1 MKTCL
6 KAVAGYGAAVALC
19 LLVVAWRF
27 ELWRAD
33 LNVPFCYDGDA
44 LFVQIWVKGVIDNGW
59 YLRNGYLGA
68 PGGLEMH
75 DWPLADSLHFLI
87 LKLIALFTSNY
98 ALTLNLFYLLTYPL
112 TTLTS
117 LFTLRQFRV
126 SYAPA
131 AVVSLLFTFLPYHF
145 LRGQG
150 HLFLA
155 SYFLVPL
162 AVLVL
167 LWLYLDAGL
176 FFRWEETTQKVCWNG
191 FGWRTLVSI
200 GIALLMGS
208 GGVYYAF
215 FSGFLLLVA
224 GVACCLYRKRAYPL
238 GAASVLIAIIFA
250 GVLANAAP
258 KFVYE
263 HQHGKNPAAILR
275 APIEANIF
283 GLHLTQLLLPVEHHR
298 LPGLAQ
304 MNAKFKTEF
313 APFITEN
320 YTATL
325 GAVGSFGFLFL
336 LARLLVHKPRAIPG
350 MHDALARL
358 TLFAVLL
365 CTVGG
370 FGALFSLIVSPK
382 IRGYNRVSVFIAFFS
397 LFAVALLLEK
407 LLRRARTSR
416 ARLLAGGLLGLLL
429 AVGILDMDVSAFTP
443 RYDQVKADFASDEDF
458 IRRIEACLPARA
470 QVFQLPYIPFPET
483 WGVLSVRC
491 YDHFRGYLH
500 SRTLCWSHGAMKG
513 RPTDLWQREV
523 AQQPLEE
530 AVRTLAFA
538 GFRGIYVDRGGYVDC
553 GAKIEAELTRLLDT
567 TPLVSGRRNLS
578 FFNLTDYAD
587 RLRRQY
593 TAEEW
598 AARREAALHLAPAPP
613 A

>member
-19 LLVVAWRF
+19 LLVLVWRF
-27 ELWRAD
+27 KLWRAD
-33 LNVPFCYDGDA
+33 LNVPFAYDGDA
-44 LFVQIWVKGVIDNGW
+44 LFVQMWVKGVVDNGW

-98 ALTLNLFYLLTYPL
+98 ALALNLFYLLTYPL

-117 LFTLRQFRV
+117 LFTLRRFHL

-131 AVVSLLFTFLPYHF
+131 VVVSLLFTFLPYHF
-145 LRGQG
+145 MRGQG

-155 SYFLVPL
+155 SYYLVPL
-162 AVLVL
+162 AILVVLWV
-167 LWLYLDAGL
+167 YLDSGL
-176 FFRWEETTQKVCWNG
+176 FFHWEETRQKVCWNG

-200 GIALLMGS
+200 GVALLLGS

-215 FSGFLLLVA
+215 FSSFLLLVA
-224 GVACCLYRKRAYPL
+224 AVACCLYRKRTYPL

-250 GVLANAAP
+250 GVLANVAP
-258 KFVYE
+258 KFLYE
-263 HQHGKNPAAILR
+263 HRYGKNPDVTMR
-275 APIEANIF
+275 APIEADIY
-283 GLHLTQLLLPVEHHR
+283 GLRLAQLLLPVERHR
-298 LPGLAQ
+298 LPQLEHLK
-304 MNAKFKTEF
+304 AKFNLEF
-313 APFITEN
+313 APYINEN
-320 YTATL
+320 CTATL
-325 GAVGSFGFLFL
+325 GLVGSFGFLFL
-336 LARLLVHKPRAIPG
+336 LGRLLVHKPRAVPG

-358 TLFAVLL
+358 TLFTLLL

-370 FGALFSLIVSPK
+370 FGALFSLFVSPK

-407 LLRRARTSR
+407 LLRRAQTSR
-416 ARLLAGGLLGLLL
+416 ARLLTHGLLGLLL

-443 RYDQVKADFASDEDF
+443 PYDQLKAAFAHDENF
-458 IRRIEACLPARA
+458 IRRIEACLPTRS
-470 QVFQLPYIPFPET
+470 QVFQLPYVPFPET
-483 WGVLSVRC
+483 LPVHYVSC

-500 SRTLCWSHGAMKG
+500 SRTLCWSHGAMRA
-513 RPTDLWQREV
+513 RPTDLWQQEV
-523 AQQPLEE
+523 AKQPLEE

-538 GFRGIYVDRGGYVDC
+538 GFRGIYLDRGGYVDC
-553 GAKIEAELTRLLDT
+553 GAKIEAELTRLLET
-567 TPLVSGRRNLS
+567 TPLVSERENLS
-578 FFNLTDYAD
+578 FFNLTDYAA